1 MTTNEKIDT
10 VIQTIKAMGLIDT
23 TGEKINLIKGL
34 AEKFGLKGTD
44 IFSDLPSQ
52 PQSAS
57 VSDFHRPPDG
67 YPEGFETCYNPA
79 HTVGHARYNGEV
91 IGVIFQLNGRHFVFS
106 HKDKYTNVSPQK
118 IKKYLDKLQTIGGQ
132 KWRIPTIAEFEE
144 VQRSH
149 SQFNKMMLDLGGKTL
164 DNKEYMDTSTPY
176 EHEVAHVRL
185 AMSLP
190 WLD

>member
-10 VIQTIKAMGLIDT
+10 VIQTLKAMGLIDT
-23 TGEKINLIKGL
+23 TGEKINFIKGL

-52 PQSAS
+52 SAS
-57 VSDFHRPPDG
+57 VSDFHRPPDWH
-67 YPEGFETCYNPA
+67 PEGFEACYNPA
-79 HTVGHARYNGEV
+79 HTVGHARYKDEV
-91 IGVIFQLNGRHFVFS
+91 IGVIFQLKGKHFVFS

-144 VQRSH
+144 IQRSH

-164 DNKEYMDTSTPY
+164 DNKEYMDTSTPS

-185 AMSLP
+185 VMSLP